1 MTERSTHGL
10 RRHLT
15 YANVMAT
22 ITAFVVLAGGTAFAA
37 NQLAKN
43 SVGRKQLKANAVTT
57 AKIKKNA
64 VTARKIRAGAVDGS
78 KVKDGSL
85 GEGDLDL
92 ASMPYSR
99 IVHKARG
106 STAVAIGETL
116 TIVPLGNP
124 TYTQPPGEDDFFYG
138 ALDVTFQPGCEQPR
152 DVDAFLVVDS
162 PNPVDPAQGEIMA
175 AGHAEDEAG
184 GTVTK
189 QLKLGATGLSGSVG
203 GALFQPDAATGR
215 TLALVASLEC
225 KAGSGATASNPA
237 VDVIGVR

>member
-1 MTERSTHGL
+1 MKERSTRGL

-22 ITAFVVLAGGTAFAA
+22 ITAFAVLAGGTAIAA
-37 NQLAKN
+37 NQLGKN
-43 SVGRKQLKANAVTT
+43 SVGKKQLKANAVTT

-64 VTARKIRAGAVDGS
+64 VTAAKIKAGAVDGS

-85 GEGDLDL
+85 GAGDLDL
-92 ASMPYSR
+92 ANMPYSR

-106 STAVAIGETL
+106 SSTVAISETL
-116 TIVPLGNP
+116 TVVPLGNP
-124 TYTQPPGEDDFFYG
+124 TYTQPTGEDDFFYG
-138 ALDVTFQPGCEQPR
+138 TLDITFQPGCEPPR
-152 DVDAFLVVDS
+152 EADAYLAIDS
-162 PNPVDPAQGEIMA
+162 PNPLDPPQGQVMA
-175 AGHAEDEAG
+175 TGRAEDEAG

-189 QLKLGATGLSGSVG
+189 QLRLGGGGLSGSAG
-203 GALFQPDAATGR
+203 GALFQPDAATGH

-225 KAGSGATASNPA
+225 KTGSGATASNPA